1 MSDPFLRERPH
12 LFALAYRMLGSA
24 AEAEDIV
31 QEAWL
36 RWRDADGIES
46 PGAWLSTV
54 VTRLCLDALKSARAR
69 RETYVGPWLPEPI
82 ATDPEEIDPES
93 VSLAFLTV
101 LERLTP
107 VERAAYLLHAVFD
120 YSHSE
125 IASMLAKDEATVR
138 QIYHRA
144 KARVTDEK
152 PRFAPSREA
161 HARLLEGF
169 AHACLDGD
177 VDGLRAMLADDV
189 VAWTDGG
196 GKRRAALNVLHGSD
210 AVSRFFVGLKKKG
223 GVEESDVVSV
233 VVNGWPALAL
243 KALGKIDSILAIQ
256 TDGAK
261 IYGVYV
267 VVNPDKL
274 RRLAD

>member
-1 MSDPFLRERPH
+1 VSDPFLQERPH
-12 LFALAYRMLGSA
+12 LFAIAYRMLGSA

-36 RWRDADGIES
+36 RWREAERIEA
-46 PGAWLSTV
+46 PRAWLSTV

-82 ATDPEEIDPES
+82 ATGPEEIDPET

-107 VERAAYLLHAVFD
+107 IERAAYLLHAVFD
-120 YSHSE
+120 YSHAE
-125 IASMLAKDEATVR
+125 IASMLGRDEATVR

-144 KARVTDEK
+144 KARVTEGR

-161 HARLLEGF
+161 HARLLESF
-169 AHACLDGD
+169 AQACARGD
-177 VDGLRAMLADDV
+177 VDALRAMLAEDV

-196 GKRRAALNVLHGSD
+196 GKRRAARNLLCGSD
-210 AVSRFFVGLKKKG
+210 AVSRFFVGLTKKG
-223 GVEESDVVSV
+223 SVEGRDIAFVD
-233 VVNGWPALAL
+233 VNGWPALAL
-243 KALGKIDSILAIQ
+243 KLGAKVDSVLAIQ
-256 TDGAK
+256 TDGAR
-261 IYGVYV
+261 IYAVYV

-274 RRLAD
+274 GRLAD

>member
-1 MSDPFLRERPH
+1 MSDAFLAHRPS

-36 RWRDADGIES
+36 RWREAEGVES
-46 PGAWLSTV
+46 PRAWLSTV

-82 ATDPEEIDPES
+82 ATSAEEIDPET

-125 IASMLAKDEATVR
+125 VASILARDEATVR

-144 KARVTDEK
+144 KSRVTEAR
-152 PRFAPSREA
+152 PRFAPSKEA

-169 AHACLDGD
+169 ALACTNGD
-177 VDGLRAMLADDV
+177 VAGLRAMLADDV
-189 VAWTDGG
+189 VAWSDGG
-196 GKRRAALNVLHGSD
+196 GKRRAALNPVFGSD
-210 AVSRFFVGLKKKG
+210 AVSRLFVGLAKKG
-223 GVEESDVVSV
+223 GADGHDVAFVE
-233 VVNGWPALAL
+233 VNGWPALAL
-243 KALGKIDSILAIQ
+243 KLQGRIDTVVAIQ
-256 TDGAK
+256 TDGER
-261 IYGVYV
+261 IYAVYV

-274 RRLAD
+274 GRLAD

>member
-1 MSDPFLRERPH
+1 MSDPFLQHRPN

-36 RWRDADGIES
+36 RWREAENVES
-46 PGAWLSTV
+46 PKAWLSTV
-54 VTRLCLDALKSARAR
+54 VARLCLDALKSARAR

-82 ATDPEEIDPES
+82 ATSPDEIDPES

-125 IASMLAKDEATVR
+125 VASMLGKDEASVR
-138 QIYHRA
+138 QIFHRA
-144 KARVTDEK
+144 KARVTEQR
-152 PRFAPSREA
+152 PRFAASKEA

-169 AHACLDGD
+169 AQACLRGD
-177 VDGLRAMLADDV
+177 VEGLRAMLAEDV
-189 VAWTDGG
+189 VAWSDGG
-196 GKRRAALNVLHGSD
+196 GKRRAALKPVYGSD
-210 AVSRFFVGLKKKG
+210 AVARLFIGLVKKG
-223 GVEESDVVSV
+223 SVEGREILHVE
-233 VVNGWPALAL
+233 VNGWPALA
-243 KALGKIDSILAIQ
+243 GNFQGTIDTVVAIQ

-261 IYGVYV
+261 IYAVYV

-274 RRLAD
+274 GRLAH